1 MSTNINFDKGGFFMQ
16 ILSFVN
22 IKQKVIRYAK
32 IKGFRVWYYNDKLK
46 GNFTMLFLFKCA
58 KQLEIDV
65 RNFLISDQSIYA
77 FKNNFDSFDD
87 FAIFIGK
94 RLKQIKK
101 EKGFTNKYVAEQ
113 INKSPNLICNIDSGC
128 TMALTTLN
136 AYLNVLGLTLD
147 EFFMVDACGVLV
159 KDIYNDDII
168 SIDTIEKRKQEIESI
183 QGRKER
189 FQSWVNHSKY
199 PTLHG
204 FLRLCRD
211 LQVTPEEFFTFDT
224 KEFNSHITL
233 ADVDK
238 YAEIIKQRLKDG
250 GFVIN
255 RYIELDAVFL
265 FCKERNIEI
274 NDFFR
279 IYDDNG
285 NIHQVRALTHLMPT
299 DVRYA

>member
-1 MSTNINFDKGGFFMQ
+1 MQ
-16 ILSFVN
+16 ILSFAS
-22 IKQKVIRYAK
+22 IKQKLIRYAK
-32 IKGFRVWYYNDKLK
+32 IKGFRVWYYNSLK
-46 GNFTMLFLFKCA
+46 SSFRMIQLFKRA
-58 KQLEIDV
+58 KQLEVDV
-65 RNFLISDQSIYA
+65 RNFLISDQNIYA
-77 FKNNFDSFDD
+77 FNNNFDSFDD

-101 EKGFTNKYVAEQ
+101 DKGFTNKYVAEQ
-113 INKSPNLICNIDSGC
+113 INKSPDLISDIDTGR

-147 EFFMVDACGVLV
+147 DFFMVDACGVLV
-159 KDIYNDDII
+159 KDIYNDDVI
-168 SIDTIEKRKQEIESI
+168 SIDTIETRKQEIEGI

-285 NIHQVRALTHLMPT
+285 NIHQVRALMHLMPT